1 MQVGNAKQLVQRLY
15 FLMNHVDLDGR
26 ILACT
31 LAALMPS
38 RPFSVISCKLPD
50 TRWRLAS
57 DIPVVVLSFER
68 SGGLESQ
75 RSKWEGMV
83 LCGAAG
89 GA

>member
-1 MQVGNAKQLVQRLY
+1 MPA
-15 FLMNHVDLDGR
+15 R
-26 ILACT
+26 IAVLA
-31 LAALMPS
+31 LRRYEVSPQN
-38 RPFSVISCKLPD
+38 K
-50 TRWRLAS
+50 LAS

>member
-1 MQVGNAKQLVQRLY
+1 MPA
-15 FLMNHVDLDGR
+15 R
-26 ILACT
+26 IAVLA
-31 LAALMPS
+31 LRRYEVSPQNQ
-38 RPFSVISCKLPD
+38 
-50 TRWRLAS
+50 LAS
-57 DIPVVVLSFER
+57 DIPVVVLLFER